1 MALPHKSEIKTVSS
15 SGQISLGKAFAG
27 QRVMLERLDDGRWV
41 VTPVQ
46 VIPQH
51 LLWAHAPE
59 VTARL
64 ERHLAWANSTTI
76 TETDLD
82 DLETQLEGRD

>member
-1 MALPHKSEIKTVSS
+1 MALTHKSEVKTVSS

-27 QRVMLERLDDGRWV
+27 QRVMLERLEDGRWI

-46 VIPQH
+46 VIPEH
-51 LLWAHAPE
+51 LMWAHAPE

-64 ERHLAWANSTTI
+64 ERHLAWAKSTTI
-76 TETDLD
+76 AETDLD
-82 DLETQLEGRD
+82 ALENQLEGRD